1 MKMIKIAVFFLIFLL
16 PVHVTGASKSI
27 LLEQRETFIQAEKSL
42 NKKNNSLF
50 LKQVA
55 SIKNYPLYPY
65 LQYQWLQ
72 KNLNRTHK
80 IQDFLTVYGDTRY
93 AELLNRKWLNHLVR
107 AGDWTR
113 FIKYYKPSKSTK
125 LQCHYYWAKY
135 QRGAKAEAL
144 QGAKKLWV
152 VGKSQPNQCDA
163 IFNKLKNSS
172 LFTKDLLW
180 QRFGA
185 ALLKKNVKLAKY
197 VQRLMNKK
205 DRKKANLWLKVHSN
219 PSLVEK
225 SSVVKQQNPQSGLI
239 FAHGVRRLSRK
250 NMDRAL
256 DIWDARKNSFTID
269 SATKQ
274 SLEQKL
280 GMRLALNRDERAYG
294 RLSQLTLP
302 EEKAKEWRV
311 RSALRLQ
318 NWSYVKESIA
328 KLPKKLQEKDIWRYW
343 LARALDKTGETV
355 KAKQHFTRL
364 SKDRSFYGYLS
375 ANRLNQSY
383 SLADSPI
390 QVTDQELAQFKQ
402 KTDFRV
408 VAELL
413 EVGKLRE
420 AKRQWWYS
428 VRKLYKEDILTAAKY
443 AQQMGWVKESIFTV
457 AKAKYWDDV
466 SLRFPRF
473 FEKQVHDNAK
483 IQKLNPAV
491 IFGLIR
497 QESVFDKNARSHV
510 GARGLM
516 QIMPKTGQYIARKLN
531 KKWRGK
537 NSLLNPNTNIRYG
550 AYYYKHLLDQFDGHY
565 ALAAAAY
572 NAGPHR
578 VNRWLPKKGGLA
590 ADIWVETIPFKET
603 RGYVAAVLT
612 YSLIYQRQLK
622 MDGLTMGDLMHEVF
636 PG

>member
-1 MKMIKIAVFFLIFLL
+1 
-16 PVHVTGASKSI
+16 
-27 LLEQRETFIQAEKSL
+27 
-42 NKKNNSLF
+42 
-50 LKQVA
+50 
-55 SIKNYPLYPY
+55 
-65 LQYQWLQ
+65 
-72 KNLNRTHK
+72 
-80 IQDFLTVYGDTRY
+80 
-93 AELLNRKWLNHLVR
+93 
-107 AGDWTR
+107 
-113 FIKYYKPSKSTK
+113 
-125 LQCHYYWAKY
+125 
-135 QRGAKAEAL
+135 
-144 QGAKKLWV
+144 
-152 VGKSQPNQCDA
+152 
-163 IFNKLKNSS
+163 
-172 LFTKDLLW
+172 
-180 QRFGA
+180 
-185 ALLKKNVKLAKY
+185 
-197 VQRLMNKK
+197 
-205 DRKKANLWLKVHSN
+205 
-219 PSLVEK
+219 
-225 SSVVKQQNPQSGLI
+225 
-239 FAHGVRRLSRK
+239 
-250 NMDRAL
+250 MDRAL